1 MDQKNVNND
10 KPGGNLADLGM
21 KKTNFWAKKMVGEIT
36 NGGEKKKPLIKLW
49 NVQMSKKKIKKQNV
63 KAYHETK
70 CMSEILQRITDLENE
85 LMAAGGKDGG
95 KG

>member
-21 KKTNFWAKKMVGEIT
+21 KKTNFWAKKMVEEII
-36 NGGEKKKPLIKLW
+36 NEKKKPLIKLW
-49 NVQMSKKKIKKQNV
+49 NVQMSKKAQNV

-70 CMSEILQRITDLENE
+70 CMSEISQRITDLENE
-85 LMAAGGKDGG
+85 HT
-95 KG
+95 